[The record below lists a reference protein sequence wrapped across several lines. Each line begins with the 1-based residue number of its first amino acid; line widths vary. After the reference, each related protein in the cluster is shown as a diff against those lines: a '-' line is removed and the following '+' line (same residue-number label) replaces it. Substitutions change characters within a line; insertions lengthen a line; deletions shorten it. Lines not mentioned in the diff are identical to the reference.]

1 MASFRFDHSSAFTL
15 PSSSTQLPTDK
26 RTCFFTTLFPQR
38 LMFKSFLWRA
48 SLLCLHPNIE
58 ATELIMS
65 NDVILHVCRTVQ
77 LPKCFHK
84 CYVEGSLWSPQNPE
98 DNTWSDERVARCV
111 CACDYYYFPR
121 ARRNLRLKEFG
132 EWQWQLAGVR
142 QKEHC
147 WLSPLS

>member
-1 MASFRFDHSSAFTL
+1 MAIFRFDHSSASTL

-26 RTCFFTTLFPQR
+26 RTCWLFSQR

-48 SLLCLHPNIE
+48 NLLCLHPNID

-65 NDVILHVCRTVQ
+65 SDVILHVCRTVQ
-77 LPKCFHK
+77 LPKCFHNG
-84 CYVEGSLWSPQNPE
+84 YVEGSLWSPQNPE

-111 CACDYYYFPR
+111 RARDYYYFPR
-121 ARRNLRLKEFG
+121 ARRSLRLKEFG
-132 EWQWQLAGVR
+132 EWQWQLAFVR
-142 QKEHC
+142 QKENC